1 MVAHGNGSA
10 GGSQGQVATGDSV
23 QVVSSNFQGGFY
35 GQNAIDIGTT
45 SQVQRTP
52 VSPSTIIPGQSG
64 NFSFPSIQFLPYST
78 PGTSGSLPPAVLN
91 PPMHF
96 G

>member
-1 MVAHGNGSA
+1 M
-10 GGSQGQVATGDSV
+10 
-23 QVVSSNFQGGFY
+23 
-35 GQNAIDIGTT
+35 
-45 SQVQRTP
+45 
-52 VSPSTIIPGQSG
+52 SPSTIIPGQSG